1 MTKGSI
7 LPDKGNI
14 FAANKYLSPLNHSRI
29 NLLSSSPLIFS
40 VKGGNR
46 RAHNSYH
53 TDSGNSSGGW
63 FDSDSSDS
71 GGGDSGGGGD

>member
-29 NLLSSSPLIFS
+29 NLLSSSPLYCS
-40 VKGGNR
+40 
-46 RAHNSYH
+46 NSYKSKGVEVK
-53 TDSGNSSGGW
+53 SGNDCW
-63 FDSDSSDS
+63 SSDHS
-71 GGGDSGGGGD
+71 SHNLIDFLR